1 MIVLLSLGALALW
14 AVIATGVVTAN
25 DGYRRIPTDPLLV
38 P

>member
-1 MIVLLSLGALALW
+1 MIALLSLGSLALW
-14 AVIATGVVTAN
+14 SLVATVVVTAN